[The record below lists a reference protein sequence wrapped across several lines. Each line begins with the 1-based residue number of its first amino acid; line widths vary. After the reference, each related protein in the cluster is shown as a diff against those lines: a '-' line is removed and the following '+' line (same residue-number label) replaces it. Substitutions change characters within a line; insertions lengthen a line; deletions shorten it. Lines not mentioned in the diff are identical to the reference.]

1 MLPERIDREN
11 NFGLRELNERVDTRE
26 KDQMEGLIAGE
37 LESCLARGN
46 PSQGFFRTG
55 ERFLVTTSYVFPCL
69 LAYTIASDTV
79 PRRRT
84 RARVGDSICI
94 LYSSLLGR
102 SPVFISCLLF
112 SNYSVMARNSQ
123 SAVGEYTAI
132 LFTFVSSIII
142 SDYIGVFFPTEGHSK
157 QRHRD
162 VA

>member
-1 MLPERIDREN
+1 MSL
-11 NFGLRELNERVDTRE
+11 TRE
-26 KDQMEGLIAGE
+26 SIPAKQDQMEGLIAGE

-102 SPVFISCLLF
+102 SPFLFRVYFFQLQRYGQEFSISGGGVYGHTFHLRFVNHHQRLYRGFF
-112 SNYSVMARNSQ
+112 SHGRAFEAKASGR
-123 SAVGEYTAI
+123 GI
-132 LFTFVSSIII
+132 G
-142 SDYIGVFFPTEGHSK
+142 SDGKPL
-157 QRHRD
+157 
-162 VA
+162 